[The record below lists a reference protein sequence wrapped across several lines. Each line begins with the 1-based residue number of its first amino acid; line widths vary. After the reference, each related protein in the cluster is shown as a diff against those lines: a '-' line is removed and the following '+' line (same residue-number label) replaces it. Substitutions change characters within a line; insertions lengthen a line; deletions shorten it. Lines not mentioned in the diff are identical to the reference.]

1 MSGTTVIAALVP
13 RRRAVVAG
21 EVESV
26 LSTERRPWVGTDAV
40 LDDGTGTLVLRFMG
54 RVAVPGIA
62 AGRRLIAKG
71 TPALEDG
78 VLLMRNPLYS
88 FVKEERVSGTSW

>member
-1 MSGTTVIAALVP
+1 MSATTVIAALVP

-26 LSTERRPWVGTDAV
+26 LSTERPWVRTDAV

-54 RVAVPGIA
+54 RASVPGIA
-62 AGRRLIAKG
+62 TGRRLVAEG

-88 FVKEERVSGTSW
+88 FVTVERSSGTSW

>member
-1 MSGTTVIAALVP
+1 MRDATVIAAVVP
-13 RRRAVVAG
+13 RRRAVVVG
-21 EVESV
+21 QVQSV
-26 LSTERRPWVGTDAV
+26 VTTERPWVRTDAV

-54 RVAVPGIA
+54 RSSVPGIA
-62 AGRRLIAKG
+62 AGRRLVAEG

-88 FVKEERVSGTSW
+88 FVAGE